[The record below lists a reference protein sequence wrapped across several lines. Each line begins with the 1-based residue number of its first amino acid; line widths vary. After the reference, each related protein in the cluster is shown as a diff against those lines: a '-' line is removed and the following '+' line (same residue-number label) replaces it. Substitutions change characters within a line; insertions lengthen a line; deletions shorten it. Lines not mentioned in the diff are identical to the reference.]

1 MTQKKTLGTIQN
13 NDVNNILFSSSGKGM
28 TPDEYRTAVGHLLDG
43 RPNVLA
49 QNVGV
54 GRGAN
59 IHSGDVCSGNQEVDA
74 ASPG

>member
-13 NDVNNILFSSSGKGM
+13 NDVGNILLCSSGKGM
-28 TPDEYRTAVGHLLDG
+28 TPDEYRTAGGHLLDS

-49 QNVGV
+49 QDVGV

-59 IHSGDVCSGNQEVDA
+59 IHSGHVPRGNQEDDE
-74 ASPG
+74 ASSR